1 MAERGDS
8 EPGPFRMDTVL
19 PSRRFFAI
27 AISVAVAAS
36 FAGCGGGG
44 GNAGQTVVKT
54 TPPTEAQTTTPT
66 EAQTT
71 TPTEVD
77 TAQVERI
84 LLARMS
90 EIGSGEDWRVH
101 CPSSVPVEQGKSFD
115 CIVTGPSEWRWT
127 ITQEDAEGNRV
138 AVRGMLTKAAAG
150 SGFQGRIVVRGSEEL
165 RGH

>member
-1 MAERGDS
+1 
-8 EPGPFRMDTVL
+8 MDTVF

-44 GNAGQTVVKT
+44 GNAGQTAA
-54 TPPTEAQTTTPT
+54 PTTTPT

-77 TAQVERI
+77 SSQVERI
-84 LLARMS
+84 LLARMNR
-90 EIGSGEDWRVH
+90 IGSGQWHVH
-101 CPSSVPVEQGKSFD
+101 CPGSVPVEKGKSFD
-115 CIVTGPSEWRWT
+115 CTVTGPSEWRWT

-138 AVRGMLTKAAAG
+138 AVKGVLTKAAAG
-150 SGFQGRIVVRGSEEL
+150 SGFQGRIVVHGSEEL
-165 RGH
+165 RGGH